1 MSNNDNSGWTS
12 SDDWDSSQNG
22 GSFEPDGRGDEFSET
37 THRSW
42 LQRLGDSIKGVLFG
56 LLLIAGSSYLL
67 FWNEGRAVTTAN
79 ALNEGAGIV
88 VSVPNTKV
96 DPANAGKLVH
106 VSGAT
111 SANSAIADPDFG
123 IEARGLR
130 LQRKVEMYQWKEER
144 RSEKRQKLGG
154 GEETVT
160 RYIYS
165 REWSDRPVNSSNFR
179 NPSGHS
185 NPSMPSVASR
195 AFTPADARLGAFS
208 IDERIISRLGAGETF
223 EAPQSVAA
231 RARQRLGDRAQVIQG
246 GIYAG
251 NDPASPRVGD
261 VRVTYTLL
269 PLQEI
274 SAIAR
279 QTDSNLTPYVTSN
292 KREILLAERGV
303 QDPSIMFKHAQDQ
316 NSLITWLLR
325 GVGVMLMFAGFSLV
339 MAPISTFASVVPIF
353 GDIAG
358 FGTSLIAMLC
368 TAIIAPLIMAIAWLF
383 YRPLFSVAILAVG
396 AIAVLLIRH
405 LGKQRAAQRAALPPA
420 AAGAGAP
427 VRGGGTFLPPGFGKR
442 K

>member
-1 MSNNDNSGWTS
+1 MSNNDNSGWDNS
-12 SDDWDSSQNG
+12 NWESDQNA
-22 GSFEPDGRGDEFSET
+22 GSFEPDGGSDEFSET

-56 LLLIAGSSYLL
+56 LALIAGSGYLL

-111 SANSAIADPDFG
+111 SANSAITDTDFG
-123 IEARGLR
+123 FEAKGLR

-144 RSEKRQKLGG
+144 RTEKRQKLGG

-165 REWSDRPVNSSNFR
+165 REWSDRAVNSSNFR

-185 NPSMPSVASR
+185 NPAMPAVRSR
-195 AFTPADARLGAFS
+195 GFTPGDARLGAFA
-208 IDERIISRLGAGETF
+208 IDERIIGRLGDGETF
-223 EAPQSVAA
+223 DVPQSVAA
-231 RARQRLGDRAQVIQG
+231 RARQRLGDRAQVVQG

-251 NDPASPRVGD
+251 DNPDSPRVGD

-279 QTDSNLTPYVTSN
+279 QTQNNLTPYVTSN
-292 KREILLAERGV
+292 KREVLLAERGI
-303 QDPSIMFKHAQDQ
+303 QDASVMFKHAQDE

-325 GVGVMLMFAGFSLV
+325 GLGVMLMFGGFSLV
-339 MAPISTFASVVPIF
+339 LAPISTFASVVPIL

-358 FGTSLIAMLC
+358 FGTGLIAMLC
-368 TAIIAPLIMAIAWLF
+368 TAVIAPLIMALAWLF
-383 YRPLFSVAILAVG
+383 YRPLFSAAIIG
-396 AIAVLLIRH
+396 AGVIAVLLLRH
-405 LGKQRAAQRAALPPA
+405 LGKQRAAQRAALPQTSARA
-420 AAGAGAP
+420 AAPARSGS
-427 VRGGGTFLPPGFGKR
+427 FLPPGFGKR